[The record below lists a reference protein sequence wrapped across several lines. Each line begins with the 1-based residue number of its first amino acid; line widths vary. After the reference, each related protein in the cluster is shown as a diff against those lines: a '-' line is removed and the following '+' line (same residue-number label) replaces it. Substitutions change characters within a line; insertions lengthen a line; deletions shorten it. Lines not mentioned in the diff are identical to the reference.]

1 MQIRKMVET
10 DIDMVCQI
18 AQKNNQIVNQHV
30 IPVAMQQDFLQL
42 VYQPTRIKQRMKNS
56 LFFVLE
62 VSGEVKGFAHF
73 SYVNKQ
79 GNSELLAMYVEKEY
93 QRRRLGT
100 QLLQIAKEELHG
112 IESMTVHVEASQVG
126 AISFLQTNG
135 FRCEATVLEQV
146 EGILLRTK
154 RLKWCIN

>member
-62 VSGEVKGFAHF
+62 V
-73 SYVNKQ
+73 
-79 GNSELLAMYVEKEY
+79 
-93 QRRRLGT
+93 
-100 QLLQIAKEELHG
+100 
-112 IESMTVHVEASQVG
+112 
-126 AISFLQTNG
+126 NG
-135 FRCEATVLEQV
+135 
-146 EGILLRTK
+146 
-154 RLKWCIN
+154 